1 MLTCKAVFEKQE
13 HDLTF
18 TFSLEDQPRGRLN
31 LVVREIS
38 SAIHQGRLQRILLK
52 EFCGNGILVRY
63 SPLNEGGVNVSDLHR
78 VQRMAAA
85 WRL

>member
-1 MLTCKAVFEKQE
+1 MLTRKAVFEKQE

-18 TFSLEDQPRGRLN
+18 TLELEDQPRGRLN
-31 LVVREIS
+31 LVLSEIS
-38 SAIHQGRLQRILLK
+38 SAIHQGPPQRILLK

-63 SPLNEGGVNVSDLHR
+63 SLPQRGGINVSDQHR
-78 VQRMAAA
+78 GLRMVA